1 MSQKS
6 TIGRSVALGSLRAG
20 FAAANVISPELA
32 AAGAARLFMS
42 TRRRPMPARERAH
55 LQGARR
61 VDFESELGA
70 LAVWVWGEEGRPTVA
85 LLHGWEGRASQLGA
99 FAPPL
104 VAAGFR
110 VVGLDAPG
118 HGDSPG
124 RTSSLVA
131 MGEALLALG
140 RRFGPFAGVIA
151 HSAGSP
157 ASVHALTRGLAAGR
171 LVVVAPG
178 VDLEAFSREFA
189 RLFGLS
195 DAVRQGMQRR
205 IEHRVGVSWRDLD
218 PRRAPADIRVPLLVI
233 HDRADREAPFAGGE
247 DLARAWGARLLA
259 TEGLGHTRILWD
271 EAVVA
276 AATAFLRDGNAVQP
290 SPLASRARLP
300 RQRRSAASAQAA
312 GQTRSESLICSG

>member
-6 TIGRSVALGSLRAG
+6 TIGRTITLSSLRAG
-20 FAAANVISPELA
+20 FAAANVISPELT
-32 AAGAARLFMS
+32 AAGATRLFLS

-61 VDFESELGA
+61 VDFESELGD

-124 RTSSLVA
+124 RNSSLVA
-131 MGEALLALG
+131 MGDALYALG
-140 RRFGPFAGVIA
+140 RRFGPFAGVLA

-157 ASVHALTRGLAAGR
+157 AAIHALRRGLVTGR
-171 LVVVAPG
+171 LVCVAPG
-178 VDLEAFSREFA
+178 VDLVGFSREFA

-195 DAVRQGMQRR
+195 DTVRQGMQRR
-205 IEHRVGVSWRDLD
+205 IERKIGVSWNDLD
-218 PRRAPADIRVPLLVI
+218 PRQVPADVRVPLLVI

-247 DLARAWGARLLA
+247 ELARAWGARLLA

-276 AATAFLRDGNAVQP
+276 AATEFIREGNAVQP
-290 SPLASRARLP
+290 SVLASRARLP